1 MLRAEVFVN
10 IPVKRVAQAYS
21 YRIPEHLAGVGV
33 GWRVVV
39 PFGGRRVEGFVV
51 QISSGEEDERLK
63 DVVAA
68 VDDEAWFTPQMIEAA
83 ERLSE
88 FYLCPTAEIMRLF
101 MPGKSGVKIEVRYE
115 TETAAADS
123 PLWQVAVYR
132 RVYEAIRDAGTLG
145 LQELRSQLPDLSG
158 SLAGLLETMLRR
170 RWLRKTYET
179 KKRAAARYLEILRL
193 TGELSEERRKSL
205 RRSHAQ
211 LRLLDFLADR
221 GGEADIPMLLK
232 EKFSRPVIRA
242 LVKTGLAELSQIR
255 DFRDSY
261 RNFEATAE
269 SLPPLSSAQEA
280 ALAAILPAVE
290 AEKAQGFLLHGVTG
304 SGKTR
309 VYLETVARVRKM
321 GKQAVVLVPEIALT
335 GQLVQAFRSMFGN
348 DVIVIHS
355 RLSVAE
361 RNDAFFRI
369 RRGDVGIIVGARSA
383 LFTPT
388 ANLGVVI
395 MDEEQDM
402 SYKQDDAPRYHARVV
417 AEEIARLHDA
427 VLILGSATPSMETF
441 FRAQSG
447 EFIYLSMPERI
458 GGRPLPSVG
467 AVDMR
472 SELQSG
478 NRKVLSRA
486 VQKMLRETKE
496 KGEQAI
502 LLLNRRGYST
512 FVMCR
517 SCGYSVV
524 CPECGLSMA
533 YHKDGRMLCH
543 HCDIH
548 QAPPDVC
555 PKCGST
561 YIRYFGTGTEKLET
575 ELKEILPEVRVVRM
589 DRDTT
594 QKKFAHADIL
604 QAFRAGEYD
613 ILLGTQMVAKGHDIP
628 NVTAVGIISADAS
641 LNMPDFRA
649 AERCFMLITQAAG
662 RAGRGD
668 APGRVLVQCYTPEHY
683 AVHFAIAH
691 DYRSFYEKELEMRRS
706 LFFPPFCRLIK
717 LTFHDENG
725 KKAREDAEAFRRRF
739 AAAFDGDERHQLIG
753 PAPAVV
759 EKFRGVYRFD
769 VLIKTA
775 VLPEVQ
781 EFLRQDGLHLRQDVW
796 IDIDPISA

>member
-21 YRIPEHLAGVGV
+21 YRVPEHLACVGA
-33 GWRVVV
+33 GWRVIV

-51 QISSGEEDERLK
+51 RVSPAEEDERLK
-63 DVVAA
+63 DVISL

-83 ERLSE
+83 EQLSE

-115 TETAAADS
+115 TEEVTPDS
-123 PLWQVAVYR
+123 PLWQVAAYR
-132 RVYEAIRDAGTLG
+132 QIYEAVHDTGAMG
-145 LQELRSQLPDLSG
+145 LQELRQKLPELSDSMDG
-158 SLAGLLETMLRR
+158 ILDTMLRR
-170 RWLRKTYET
+170 RWIRKTYET
-179 KKRAAARYLEILRL
+179 KKRAAERYLEKLCL
-193 TGELSEERRKSL
+193 TGELTEEHRKAF
-205 RRSHAQ
+205 RRSPAQ
-211 LRLLDFLADR
+211 LRLLVVLTEC
-221 GGEADIPMLLK
+221 GGGAEVPALLQK
-232 EKFSRPVIRA
+232 GFSRPVIRA
-242 LVKTGLAELSQIR
+242 LAKTGVAELSRVR

-261 RNFEATAE
+261 RDFERAAE

-321 GKQAVVLVPEIALT
+321 GKQAIVLVPEIALT
-335 GQLVQAFRSMFGN
+335 GQLVQAFRSMFEN

-369 RRGDVGIIVGARSA
+369 RRGDAGIIVGARSA

-388 ANLGVVI
+388 TNLGVVI

-417 AEEIARLHDA
+417 AEVIARLHGA
-427 VLILGSATPSMETF
+427 ALILGSATPSMETF
-441 FRAQSG
+441 FRAQAG
-447 EFIYLSMPERI
+447 EFIYLSMPKRI
-458 GGRPLPSVG
+458 GGKSLPSVG
-467 AVDMR
+467 AIDMR
-472 SELQSG
+472 TELQSG

-496 KGEQAI
+496 RGEQAI

-561 YIRYFGTGTEKLET
+561 YIRYFGTGTEL
-575 ELKEILPEVRVVRM
+575 
-589 DRDTT
+589 
-594 QKKFAHADIL
+594 
-604 QAFRAGEYD
+604 
-613 ILLGTQMVAKGHDIP
+613 
-628 NVTAVGIISADAS
+628 S
-641 LNMPDFRA
+641 L
-649 AERCFMLITQAAG
+649 I
-662 RAGRGD
+662 
-668 APGRVLVQCYTPEHY
+668 H
-683 AVHFAIAH
+683 I
-691 DYRSFYEKELEMRRS
+691 
-706 LFFPPFCRLIK
+706 
-717 LTFHDENG
+717 
-725 KKAREDAEAFRRRF
+725 
-739 AAAFDGDERHQLIG
+739 
-753 PAPAVV
+753 
-759 EKFRGVYRFD
+759 
-769 VLIKTA
+769 
-775 VLPEVQ
+775 
-781 EFLRQDGLHLRQDVW
+781 
-796 IDIDPISA
+796 